1 MNPTPSSLAARGCI
15 AARAPLRLLAV
26 LGLLLAACEPAAAP
40 AGPPMALAPSAR
52 LFRLDPALT
61 GWKSENRARIDAL
74 LAARG
79 ASSPGYDPA
88 YRPVATFDWDN
99 TMMRNDIGDATMAW
113 ILGHD
118 GILQPPGRDW
128 TVTSAVLTQA
138 ARDALHGACDAA
150 GEPGRPLATREAPA
164 CADAIYDVYADGKT
178 PAGAPGWTRQLTLT
192 NDEADTW
199 LARLLAGHTPAE
211 VAAFARQAYDEGAR
225 AAVGASHVVGTRA
238 GVTAYLR
245 IYPEMKDLVRAL
257 KANGFD
263 VWVVSAS
270 PQHVVEVVSA
280 EVGIAADHTIGIGTK
295 LEADGRLGVHLEP
308 CGDGAPESV
317 ITYDEGKRCFINRVI
332 FGQPPAAQLRKA
344 DAAHRQV
351 FAAGDSDTDVAFV
364 QDATDLKLVIDRH
377 KPALMCNA
385 WSNAGGKWLVQP
397 MFFDPLPPRAA
408 PYPCSTI
415 TDPDGKPIVDE
426 DGRAMTDKAR

>member
-1 MNPTPSSLAARGCI
+1 VLALL
-15 AARAPLRLLAV
+15 APLLAF
-26 LGLLLAACEPAAAP
+26 CEPAAVP
-40 AGPPMALAPSAR
+40 SAPSAAHPGPPTPAV
-52 LFRLDPALT
+52 FLDPALS
-61 GWKSENRARIDAL
+61 GWKPENRARIDAL
-74 LAARG
+74 LAALG
-79 ASSPGYDPA
+79 SSSAGYDPVH
-88 YRPVATFDWDN
+88 RPVATFDWDN

-113 ILGHD
+113 ILAHD

-128 TVTSAVLTQA
+128 SLTSPVLTQA

-150 GEPGRPLATREAPA
+150 GEPGRPLATREKPP
-164 CADAIYDVYADGKT
+164 CADAIYAVYADDRT
-178 PAGAPGWTRQLTLT
+178 AAGGSAWTRRLTLT
-192 NDEADTW
+192 DDAADTW

-211 VAAFARQAYDEGAR
+211 VAAFARQAYDEGCR
-225 AAVGASHVVGTRA
+225 AAVGATQAVGTRA

-245 IYPEMKDLVRAL
+245 IYPEMKDLVHAL
-257 KANGFD
+257 QADGFD

-280 EVGIAADHTIGIGTK
+280 EVGIAADRTIGIRTR
-295 LEADGRLGVHLEP
+295 LEADGRLGVHLES
-308 CGDGAPESV
+308 CGNGPPESV
-317 ITYDEGKRCFINRVI
+317 ITYDEGKRCFINRVV

-364 QDATDLKLVIDRH
+364 QDATALKLVIDRH

-397 MFFDPLPPRAA
+397 MFFDPLPPPSA
-408 PYPCSTI
+408 PYPCST
-415 TDPDGKPIVDE
+415 TADPDGNPIVDE
-426 DGRAMTDKAR
+426 EGRSMRDQRR